1 MLLWL
6 YLFILLHTHRI
17 VSLLYIGYHVCVAV
31 IPSLDCIPL
40 LLVSFAIIPSF
51 AEVPPPALH
60 PLSWIRQSLLLAENG
75 NRESSER
82 YLLSYE
88 CRDMSEVSSERAR
101 PMAWKRGGGIALCV
115 TPTSTRAVSTV
126 PFAASAFWKCASG
139 KELTDSMII
148 TVCG

>member
-1 MLLWL
+1 M
-6 YLFILLHTHRI
+6 
-17 VSLLYIGYHVCVAV
+17 CVAV
-31 IPSLDCIPL
+31 IPLLDCIPL

-51 AEVPPPALH
+51 AEVPPSALH
-60 PLSWIRQSLLLAENG
+60 SLSWIRESLLPAENG

-88 CRDMSEVSSERAR
+88 CRDMSEVSSERVR

-115 TPTSTRAVSTV
+115 TPISTRAVSTV
-126 PFAASAFWKCASG
+126 PFAANAFWKYASG
-139 KELTDSMII
+139 KELMDSMII

>member
-1 MLLWL
+1 M
-6 YLFILLHTHRI
+6 
-17 VSLLYIGYHVCVAV
+17 

-40 LLVSFAIIPSF
+40 LLVSFAISPSF
-51 AEVPPPALH
+51 AEVPPSALH
-60 PLSWIRQSLLLAENG
+60 SLSWIRESLLPAENG

-88 CRDMSEVSSERAR
+88 CRDMSEVSLERVR

-126 PFAASAFWKCASG
+126 PFAVNAFWKCASG